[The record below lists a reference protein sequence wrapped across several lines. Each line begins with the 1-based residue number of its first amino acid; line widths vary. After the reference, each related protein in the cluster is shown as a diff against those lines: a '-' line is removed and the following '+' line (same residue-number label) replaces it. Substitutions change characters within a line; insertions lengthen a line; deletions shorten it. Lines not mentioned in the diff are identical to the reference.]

1 MSFFTFQNEDLIE
14 TYITTNPSYVVEL
27 NGNIVTGSIYLEKTY
42 LKNDLETRVWQ
53 GYSELSGGY
62 ITKQGPFS
70 SSIDILDAED
80 GATNKQLYKAIIGLY
95 NYYDLFDSDYTPNFT
110 GSISTR
116 FRVITIPEIYY
127 DNSILT
133 GSLTAS
139 DVDADGSTRTL
150 YDNGRGGVFS
160 GSLSG
165 TIVGNIFYNEGLVV
179 LKGSGLNVESPN
191 SDFGEVSSTNFKWR
205 VRFKGVHRIPVKVF
219 RCHAPAGQ
227 LNASTNP
234 TFFKVL
240 TGSTAE
246 FRNEKQLV
254 LSQSLTYITT
264 VGLYN
269 EDYELVGM
277 AKLAQPIKKEVSK
290 NYLFKIRLD
299 F

>member
-1 MSFFTFQNEDLIE
+1 MSFYTFENEDLLE
-14 TYITTNPSYVVEL
+14 TYISTNPSYIVEL
-27 NGNIVTGSIYLEKTY
+27 NGNKVTGSVFLEKTY
-42 LKNDLETRVWQ
+42 LRSDIDTRVWQ

-70 SSIDILDAED
+70 SSIAIVDAES
-80 GATNKQLYKAIIGLY
+80 GSTNQQLYSSIINLY
-95 NYYDLFDSDYTPNFT
+95 NYYDLYDPDYTPNFT
-110 GSISTR
+110 GSVSTR

-165 TIVGNIFYNEGLVV
+165 TIVGNIFYNEGLIV
-179 LKGSGLNVESPN
+179 LKGQGLNTESPN
-191 SDFGEVSSTNFKWR
+191 SDFGEASSTNFMWR
-205 VRFKGVHRIPVKVF
+205 VQFKGVHKIPVKIF

-240 TGSTAE
+240 TGSNVSY
-246 FRNEKQLV
+246 RNQKQLV

-269 EDYELVGM
+269 EDYELVGL
-277 AKLAQPIKKEVSK
+277 AKLAQPIKKELSK
-290 NYLFKIRLD
+290 NYLFKIRMD